1 MKAFNNLY
9 AAIEKIWFYTLTRK
23 LVGNVGVLA
32 LFPVLMAAV
41 LWSGRQSLD
50 AAVASAGLKPEV
62 AKHLTHVLDGQLL
75 IAAGLCGAGL
85 IAALGVFLYLR
96 HLIVRPV
103 RALAS
108 KMREIGAGEG
118 DLSSN
123 MPAMTQDE
131 LRDLAESYNA
141 FAGQLRHIIAE
152 VRKMSVQVAY
162 ESAKTAGGVSE
173 STMLAMR
180 QGELAVEVFNATD
193 SAQRSLRQVEENAQE
208 IAVATSGH
216 VAGANEAYAELLG
229 VSRDI
234 EVAKGRLEVLT
245 GTVDRLGENSGS
257 IASVV
262 KLINGISYQTNLLA
276 LNAAIEAARAGEAGR
291 GFAVVADEVRK
302 LAERVK
308 EATGDIARNVEG
320 MAGLVQSTKSE
331 TVGIDEAIRNASTVV
346 ERSSQRFDSIV
357 RDFSGMGERV
367 GEVRQSI
374 ESVSVANTQIHS
386 QVSAIRGM
394 SVDVGQRMAQAS
406 RTSQELSQATEKIEE
421 LAARF
426 RIGHGRF
433 EEIIDR
439 VAEYRD
445 RCAERLVALSARGI
459 NVFDQNYRAIPGTD
473 PQKYHT
479 AYDRECEKELQPLYD
494 RLVEETP
501 GGAFALAIDTRAYAP
516 THNSK
521 YSKAPTGDRAVD
533 LVASRDKRMFT
544 DATGTR
550 AAANRARF
558 LLQTYRRD
566 TGEILND
573 LSMPI
578 EVGGRHWGCL
588 RFGFSPEILLQGD

>member
-1 MKAFNNLY
+1 MKAFDDLY
-9 AAIEKIWFYTLTRK
+9 AAVERTWFHSLTRK
-23 LVGNVGVLA
+23 LVGNVGMLA
-32 LFPVLMAAV
+32 IFPVLMAVV
-41 LWSGRQSLD
+41 LWSGWNSLH
-50 AAVASAGLKPEV
+50 AAVASAGLAPEV
-62 AKHLTHVLDGQLL
+62 ALKIAHALDTQLFA
-75 IAAGLCGAGL
+75 AAGLCAVGL
-85 IAALGVFLYLR
+85 ATAVGVFLYLR

-103 RALAS
+103 RALAT

-118 DLSSN
+118 DLSSD

-131 LRDLAESYNA
+131 LRDLAVSYNA
-141 FAGQLRHIIAE
+141 FAGQLRHVIAE

-173 STMLAMR
+173 STTLAGR

-193 SAQRSLRQVEENAQE
+193 SAQRSLGKVSESAQE
-208 IAVATSGH
+208 IAVAAAGH
-216 VAGANEAYAELLG
+216 VAGANEAYAELLA
-229 VSRDI
+229 VNRDI

-245 GTVDRLGENSGS
+245 GTVERLGENSRS

-262 KLINGISYQTNLLA
+262 KLINDISDQTNLLA

-302 LAERVK
+302 LAEKVK
-308 EATGDIARNVEG
+308 QATGDIARNVDG
-320 MAGLVQSTKSE
+320 MSGLVESTRNE
-331 TVGIDEAIRNASTVV
+331 TGGIDEAIRNAGAVV

-357 RDFSGMGERV
+357 RDFSSMGDRV
-367 GEVRQSI
+367 SEVRESI
-374 ESVSVANTQIHS
+374 ESVSVANTQIHA

-394 SVDVGQRMAQAS
+394 SVDVGTRMEQAFKA
-406 RTSQELSQATEKIEE
+406 SQELSQATEMIEE

-426 RIGHGRF
+426 RIGHGKF

-439 VAEYRD
+439 VAAYRD
-445 RCAERLVALSARGI
+445 LCGERLAALAARGI

-479 AYDRECEKELQPLYD
+479 GYDRECEQVLQPLYD
-494 RLVEETP
+494 RLVEETE
-501 GGAFALAIDTRAYAP
+501 GGTFALAIDTRAYAP

-521 YSKAPTGDRAVD
+521 YSKAPTGNRAVD
-533 LVASRDKRMFT
+533 LVSSRDKRMFT

-578 EVGGRHWGCL
+578 EIGGRHWGCL
-588 RFGFSPEILLQGD
+588 RFGFSPEVLLKGD

>member
-1 MKAFNNLY
+1 MKAFDDLY
-9 AAIEKIWFYTLTRK
+9 AAVERTWFHSLTRK

-32 LFPVLMAAV
+32 MFPVLMALV
-41 LWSGRQSLD
+41 LWSGHKSLAGAID
-50 AAVASAGLKPEV
+50 AAGLAPEV
-62 AKHLTHVLDGQLL
+62 AQRLSSALDAQLL
-75 IAAGLCGAGL
+75 FAAGLCVIGL
-85 IAALGVFLYLR
+85 AAALGVFLYFR

-103 RALAS
+103 RALATR
-108 KMREIGAGEG
+108 MREIGAGEG

-173 STMLAMR
+173 STTLARR
-180 QGELAVEVFNATD
+180 QGELSIEVFNATD
-193 SAQRSLRQVEENAQE
+193 SAQRSLGRVAESAQE
-208 IAVATSGH
+208 IAAAASGH
-216 VAGANEAYAELLG
+216 VAGANEAYAELLA
-229 VSRDI
+229 VNRDI
-234 EVAKGRLEVLT
+234 EVAKGRLAVLT
-245 GTVDRLGENSGS
+245 GTVERLGENSRS

-262 KLINGISYQTNLLA
+262 KLINDISDQTNLLA

-302 LAERVK
+302 LAEKVK
-308 EATGDIARNVEG
+308 NATGDIALNVEG
-320 MAGLVQSTKSE
+320 MSSLVESTRNE
-331 TVGIDEAIRNASTVV
+331 TGGIDEAIRNAGAVV

-357 RDFSGMGERV
+357 RDFSSMGERV
-367 GEVRQSI
+367 GEVRESI
-374 ESVSVANTQIHS
+374 ETVSVANTQIHA

-394 SVDVGQRMAQAS
+394 SEDVGARMEQAFKAS
-406 RTSQELSQATEKIEE
+406 HELAQATEKIEE

-426 RIGHGRF
+426 RIGHGKF

-445 RCAERLVALSARGI
+445 LCVERLAALAGRGV
-459 NVFDQNYRAIPGTD
+459 NVFDQNYRPIPGTD

-479 AYDRECEKELQPLYD
+479 VYDRECERELQPLYD
-494 RLVEETP
+494 RLVAETA
-501 GGAFALAIDTRAYAP
+501 GGAFALAIDSRTYAP

-521 YSKAPTGDRAVD
+521 YSKPPTGDRAAD
-533 LVASRDKRMFT
+533 LLASRDKRMFT
-544 DATGTR
+544 DVTGTR
-550 AAANRARF
+550 AAGNHARF

-578 EVGGRHWGCL
+578 EIGGRHWGCL
-588 RFGFSPEILLQGD
+588 RFGFSPEVLLQET